1 MKKYIVFLFLIV
13 IFRGI
18 AQEKEES
25 WMFNLPM
32 KLNRNGFEN
41 FWKDSKQIIFRDKI
55 DSTLFWAKAD
65 SVLNTCVEDSTRL
78 TEIVKIYRGAL
89 DLFTIEDPHFRI
101 YPQFIRNANNPEAK
115 KNSYGRYI
123 MVLPFNL
130 LQIED
135 SLLVNKSLSNKILKG
150 DLILS
155 VNGKSAKKILDYTY
169 RDRYINSI
177 TMQLQN
183 DMMFYPNYDLELIR
197 NGKNIKTKVSGVSLN
212 EYRNLLVNTENITS
226 KILGQDIGYFEI
238 KKFEKNKKII
248 KKLRKLIEEIRVIG
262 GNSIIIDIRKN
273 GGGSGND
280 FDKLI
285 SIFTP
290 KKEIDY
296 LKDAKILVT
305 EKTSLENGVIGDVI
319 SLPNAK
325 VLKKIPLKPN
335 LYMGKMNYYILM
347 SINTD
352 SIASSFA
359 NIMQYNTFGTLVG
372 EPMRYNATKYGDV
385 IEQNSEFRLIHS
397 TVEYD
402 EYTKAVNGI
411 VKPDISIP
419 FIAEEYAKGGDPI
432 LEELI
437 KIIKK
442 KENGKVNLE

>member
-1 MKKYIVFLFLIV
+1 
-13 IFRGI
+13 
-18 AQEKEES
+18 
-25 WMFNLPM
+25 
-32 KLNRNGFEN
+32 
-41 FWKDSKQIIFRDKI
+41 
-55 DSTLFWAKAD
+55 
-65 SVLNTCVEDSTRL
+65 
-78 TEIVKIYRGAL
+78 
-89 DLFTIEDPHFRI
+89 
-101 YPQFIRNANNPEAK
+101 
-115 KNSYGRYI
+115 

-305 EKTSLENGVIGDVI
+305 EKTSLENGAIGDVI

-347 SINTD
+347 SINTG